1 MVKKKFTGILSM
13 IAFMLFSLVGCSNDP
28 ITKIEVLNNT
38 LKTEYVVGEE
48 VDIDEFSLKITTKSN
63 RTKVYEIDEDMVTLG
78 QVDNTALGS
87 QSMGVLVNYEGME
100 FAFIVSVNFVL
111 PEDVKLVVTLI
122 NELPESKKTSFAEES
137 QIKLIEEKY
146 AALSDF
152 HKSYVINYN
161 KYVESAKHLLALTN
175 KYITPEFVNERFVL
189 KTNIDNTLYSLNEYD
204 YDEEEWNEILKIYDN
219 CISELYSNENH
230 ASINAIANAGIRELN
245 NVLTRKEKEISLLKE
260 EKIEEINEYLSSF
273 DQFNYSNDNYTLL
286 DNIVGDFNN
295 KISSLDNASDI
306 EILFN
311 KTVIELDSVETLDE
325 EVATTLN
332 NIKNTNLDVVKNM
345 LIDLDINRYST
356 ENKTLIVSYY
366 NDCLANIRS
375 ASNEEEISNF
385 IREFEVNAS
394 RISTVE
400 EERITQLK
408 KAKEEAI
415 EDVTFRY
422 SSINLY
428 EYDSKNKKT
437 ITLEFETSIEA
448 IKAATS
454 VEEVETARVKF
465 IAIANQTPTIL
476 EDSIKNLPIRI
487 ENALNEV
494 DAYITGLNMAEYSE
508 ENWNLISKYALET
521 KAYLS
526 ENITVNTANVHIE
539 REINNLKSKVM
550 DIMTI
555 EQQRIKDLTE
565 ARANAI
571 KEIKEYEKSL
581 KSFMF
586 EEEIYSLVV
595 ERISN
600 CKNIINSLE
609 SIESINKLVRDT
621 IQAVEDA
628 KK

>member
-1 MVKKKFTGILSM
+1 MV
-13 IAFMLFSLVGCSNDP
+13 
-28 ITKIEVLNNT
+28 
-38 LKTEYVVGEE
+38 
-48 VDIDEFSLKITTKSN
+48 
-63 RTKVYEIDEDMVTLG
+63 
-78 QVDNTALGS
+78 
-87 QSMGVLVNYEGME
+87 
-100 FAFIVSVNFVL
+100 
-111 PEDVKLVVTLI
+111 
-122 NELPESKKTSFAEES
+122 
-137 QIKLIEEKY
+137 
-146 AALSDF
+146 
-152 HKSYVINYN
+152 
-161 KYVESAKHLLALTN
+161 
-175 KYITPEFVNERFVL
+175 
-189 KTNIDNTLYSLNEYD
+189 
-204 YDEEEWNEILKIYDN
+204 
-219 CISELYSNENH
+219 
-230 ASINAIANAGIRELN
+230 
-245 NVLTRKEKEISLLKE
+245 ISLP
-260 EKIEEINEYLSSF
+260 
-273 DQFNYSNDNYTLL
+273 LL
-286 DNIVGDFNN
+286 P
-295 KISSLDNASDI
+295 
-306 EILFN
+306 
-311 KTVIELDSVETLDE
+311 
-325 EVATTLN
+325 
-332 NIKNTNLDVVKNM
+332 
-345 LIDLDINRYST
+345 
-356 ENKTLIVSYY
+356 
-366 NDCLANIRS
+366 
-375 ASNEEEISNF
+375 
-385 IREFEVNAS
+385 
-394 RISTVE
+394 
-400 EERITQLK
+400 
-408 KAKEEAI
+408 
-415 EDVTFRY
+415 

-448 IKAATS
+448 IKAATG
-454 VEEVETARVKF
+454 VEEVETARAKF

-565 ARANAI
+565 ARTNAI

-581 KSFMF
+581 KPSMF

-600 CKNIINSLE
+600 CKNIIHSLE